1 MWAPYFCS
9 IRLCL
14 YSEIQWYIPHK
25 RLNRLDFCF
34 RQSVF
39 SLLLVDSKEGS
50 SRILIGMKSTSEF
63 SALKNKAVFGSF
75 PLLFC
80 FTLRLYGDYLCWEI
94 KRSRQWIVKYL
105 SLTTPVWSFFC
116 FRLSRVFGQFLLVQL
131 FWKNSSY
138 VSGLSLCIFVAM
150 CAPSATT
157 GTS

>member
-9 IRLCL
+9 MRLCL

-25 RLNRLDFCF
+25 RLNRLHFCF
-34 RQSVF
+34 RHSVF

-105 SLTTPVWSFFC
+105 SLTTPLWSFFG

-138 VSGLSLCIFVAM
+138 VSGLSLCIFVAL
-150 CAPSATT
+150 CAPSAT
-157 GTS
+157 GAS